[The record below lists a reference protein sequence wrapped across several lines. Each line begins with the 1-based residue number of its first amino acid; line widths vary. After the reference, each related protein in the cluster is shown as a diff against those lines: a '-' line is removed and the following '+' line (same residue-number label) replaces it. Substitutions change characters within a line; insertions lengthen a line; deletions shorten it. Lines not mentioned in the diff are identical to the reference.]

1 MKRYLVLLLT
11 MMMACACFAGC
22 AQAERMPASYV
33 YALTEDGDYVEN
45 LIFNEEVVIS
55 GENSQIAF
63 VNCEFNKDL
72 VLTSNEGTRVMLF
85 GCDVNAACVLRS
97 GVKEADINYSN
108 PKILTDS
115 TVNAVIEDCVGTLVV
130 LGDFEVTLNG
140 KTYSMADAEYFS
152 DAAAPEAGMIPY
164 EGQEASYFAI
174 GQWYE
179 NGELQKLIF
188 AEYDPEM

>member
-1 MKRYLVLLLT
+1 MKRYFALLLT
-11 MMMACACFAGC
+11 VLLACACVAGC

-63 VNCEFNKDL
+63 INCEFNKDI
-72 VLTSNEGTRVMLF
+72 VVTSNEGTRVMLF
-85 GCDVNAACVLRS
+85 GCDVNAACVLRG

-108 PKILTDS
+108 PKILTDGPVS
-115 TVNAVIEDCVGTLVV
+115 VVIEDCVGTVV
-130 LGDFEVTLNG
+130 ALGDFEVTLNG
-140 KTYSMADAEYFS
+140 ETYSMADSEYFS
-152 DAAAPEAGMIPY
+152 DATAPEAGMVPY
-164 EGQEASYFAI
+164 EGQEASYYGI

-179 NGELQKLIF
+179 NGEKQTLAF